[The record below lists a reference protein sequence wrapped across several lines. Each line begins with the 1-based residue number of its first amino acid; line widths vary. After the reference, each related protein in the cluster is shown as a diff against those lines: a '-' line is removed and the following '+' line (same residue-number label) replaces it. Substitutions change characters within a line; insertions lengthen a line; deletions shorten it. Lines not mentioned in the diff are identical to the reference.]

1 MNENTAAWAGDRPVR
16 LSWRESLAVLLQV
29 AGPLVAKGVIIRR
42 PLVVGALA
50 ATGSEQHG
58 VKVLQRLRRRHGAG
72 PLLIRLGGREQL
84 ILVSPDHVR
93 DVLSAT
99 PAPFQSDSSEKHS
112 ALAHFQPRGSL
123 ISRGQERALRREVST
138 TALAAACPVHP
149 LAATFRRVVAEECA
163 SLLAQPDLPWGRYK
177 DAWFRIVRR
186 CLFGDHARDDR
197 AITADLTTLR
207 SHANWA
213 FMAPRR
219 PVLRSRF
226 QSRVAAYLHRPPEKT
241 LAALA
246 KQAARQPGSA
256 PEEQIG
262 QWLFAFDAAAIATFR
277 ALAVVSS
284 HDHLIDRARADSAP
298 DQPFLRAAI
307 LESVRLWPTTPA
319 ILRQTDRETR
329 WGDTVLPAGTGVLI
343 HVPFFHRDDER
354 LPFAHRFS
362 PELWLEGDAAEWP
375 LVPFSAGP
383 AQCPAKNLVL
393 LLGSQVLRALSA
405 DDPFRLPSHVRF
417 PIDAAPA
424 TFDQFHLT
432 LQRDGARAGRKA
444 PAPAHFHEEP

>member
-1 MNENTAAWAGDRPVR
+1 MSEIVATSGARSGPVQ

-29 AGPLVAKGVIIRR
+29 AGPLAAKGVIIRR

-50 ATGSEQHG
+50 ATGGEERS
-58 VKVLQRLRRRHGAG
+58 VRLLQRLRRRHGTG
-72 PLLIRLGGREQL
+72 PLLMRLGGRKQL
-84 ILVSPDHVR
+84 ILVSPDHLR
-93 DVLSAT
+93 HVLSAT
-99 PAPFQSDSSEKHS
+99 PEPFQSDSSEKHS

-149 LAATFRRVVAEECA
+149 LAATFRRIVAEECTP
-163 SLLAQPDLPWGRYK
+163 LLAGRDLPWSRYR

-186 CLFGDHARDDR
+186 CLFGDHARDDH
-197 AITADLTTLR
+197 AITADLNALR
-207 SHANWA
+207 GRANWA
-213 FMAPRR
+213 FVAPRR
-219 PVLRSRF
+219 RALRARF
-226 QSRVAAYLHRPPEKT
+226 QSRVAAYLHHPPEES

-246 KQAARQPGSA
+246 KHAGKAAGSA
-256 PEEQIG
+256 PEDQIG

-284 HDHLIDRARADSAP
+284 HDQLIKRARADSAP

-362 PELWLEGDAAEWP
+362 PERWLDGDAAEWP
-375 LVPFSAGP
+375 LVPFSAGT

-393 LLGSQVLRALSA
+393 LLGSEVLSA
-405 DDPFRLPSHVRF
+405 LTADPFRLPSHARF
-417 PIDAAPA
+417 PLDAVPP
-424 TFDQFHLT
+424 TFDQFHQT
-432 LQRDGARAGRKA
+432 LRRDGEGAGT
-444 PAPAHFHEEP
+444 